1 MLKHLFRPANIGSI
15 EISNRIVM
23 LAMHLAFATEDGFST
38 DRLKN
43 FYIERAKGGA
53 GLLTIGMA
61 YVDQAGKGQGLSLD
75 IYDDKYIPGLKEVAE
90 ACKVYG
96 SRVFLQL
103 SHQGATALP
112 KLTGQR
118 MADLCAY

>member
-1 MLKHLFRPANIGSI
+1 
-15 EISNRIVM
+15 M